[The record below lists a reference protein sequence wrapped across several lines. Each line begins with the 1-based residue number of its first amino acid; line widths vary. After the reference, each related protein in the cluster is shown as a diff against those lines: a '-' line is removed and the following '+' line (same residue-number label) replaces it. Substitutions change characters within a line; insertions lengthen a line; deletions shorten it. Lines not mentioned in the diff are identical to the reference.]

1 MSNIESSERILH
13 EFKRSIE
20 ILKQNWP
27 DSIGQKYTLWCEQV
41 LEKLM
46 IMEQGRER
54 IRERCSQIISICST
68 IENCDGDEPKKRA
81 RRR

>member
-1 MSNIESSERILH
+1 MSNIESSERILY
-13 EFKRSIE
+13 EFKNSIE

-54 IRERCSQIISICST
+54 IGERCNQIISICSA